1 MPSPHSLIEILILFI
16 ICTKFLLSIY
26 LWIDVYLFHCLAVIN
41 RDVQI
46 SLWKEIELL
55 GLTPMSGITRS
66 CGSSIFNLLRNLQT
80 DTVMAY

>member
-1 MPSPHSLIEILILFI
+1 MPSPHSHIEILILFI

-26 LWIDVYLFHCLAVIN
+26 LWTDVYLFHCLAVVN